1 MRCRFCGSEK
11 LRTSRFRGT
20 DLFRILLFEY
30 PIRCRECDMR
40 GYTTILQALH
50 IRHFRKMHHK
60 KREER
65 AAKQD

>member
-30 PIRCRECDMR
+30 PIRCRECNMR

-50 IRHFRKMHHK
+50 IRKMHHK
-60 KREER
+60 EHEER
-65 AAKQD
+65 AAKPE